1 MYLGSRCL
9 LGFALLMASLALVV
23 ARDITT
29 LKGDTYYNVTVTR
42 VEKTGIAVMHRTGVA
57 FLDFLILPEEV
68 RREFGYSPEAYA
80 AGQALL
86 QQQALAAA
94 ELQRRL
100 DAEAAARQEQQRIEA
115 LAKAEAARNSIAT
128 RDYTVT
134 DYSARSYATSRY
146 SSRDYSS
153 GTVHVKGYLRKNGT
167 YVQPH
172 TRSAPHRR

>member
-1 MYLGSRCL
+1 MYPRSGWL
-9 LGFALLMASLALVV
+9 LALLSLMESVALVV

-29 LKGDTYYNVTVTR
+29 LKGDSYYNVTVTR

-57 FLDFLILPEEV
+57 FLDFLLLPEEI
-68 RREFGYSPEAYA
+68 RREFGYNPEAYA
-80 AGQALL
+80 DGQALQR
-86 QQQALAAA
+86 QQVAAAA

-100 DAEAAARQEQQRIEA
+100 DAEAAARQEQQRIEV
-115 LAKAEAARNSIAT
+115 LAKTEAARNSIAT

-134 DYSARSYATSRY
+134 DYSARSYAASRY
-146 SSRDYSS
+146 SNRDYHSD
-153 GTVHVKGYLRKNGT
+153 TVHVNGYVRKNGT